1 MIYKTLYRLFKYKNQ
16 LMQLNLVSNNS
27 LMCPLNDG
35 IFYLSES
42 ATHQEEYF
50 LKHDHYYG
58 TINNVC
64 QCKLLKSGL
73 TVRHAYWKKISLILL
88 KRRVPLN

>member
-1 MIYKTLYRLFKYKNQ
+1 
-16 LMQLNLVSNNS
+16 MQLNLVSNNS

-35 IFYLSES
+35 IFDLSES

-58 TINNVC
+58 TINTFVNVN
-64 QCKLLKSGL
+64 
-73 TVRHAYWKKISLILL
+73 T
-88 KRRVPLN
+88 

>member
-1 MIYKTLYRLFKYKNQ
+1 MYKNQ

-42 ATHQEEYF
+42 AIHQEEYF
-50 LKHDHYYG
+50 LKMT
-58 TINNVC
+58 TIMA
-64 QCKLLKSGL
+64 L
-73 TVRHAYWKKISLILL
+73 
-88 KRRVPLN
+88 

>member
-1 MIYKTLYRLFKYKNQ
+1 MKLSVRKQAKVLIWKNSNNFPVLINLYIATKINLCK
-16 LMQLNLVSNNS
+16 LNLVSNNS
-27 LMCPLNDG
+27 LMCPLNEG

-58 TINNVC
+58 IIITFVNVN
-64 QCKLLKSGL
+64 
-73 TVRHAYWKKISLILL
+73 TYR
-88 KRRVPLN
+88 

>member
-1 MIYKTLYRLFKYKNQ
+1 
-16 LMQLNLVSNNS
+16 
-27 LMCPLNDG
+27 MCPLNDG

-58 TINNVC
+58 TINACLSMKIPIGN
-64 QCKLLKSGL
+64 LLKSGL
-73 TVRHAYWKKISLILL
+73 SARHAYWKKSNILLL